1 MAKGPTTAA
10 AAAETAKPKFRYS
23 IANLCVTVQMG
34 EKAWFFGIP
43 NHRKL
48 TKDGVWQ
55 YQAAGGGA
63 MLSEAGKARLEKS
76 FGATDFEF
84 DDTIKLYDAR
94 FIAGGEHLDAIFG
107 LFEGNS
113 GKSNDFEKNQLEDIK
128 AELCGKEFGD
138 YGSILSAADLTDVEF
153 KYVDTVR
160 QPVAD
165 DGVGTSERAA
175 GAAVPTR
182 RLFRRY
188 RLILPP
194 QLATKFKNSKL
205 VDILSKEEVAT
216 THGGRTKGKTH
227 AGRVIAD
234 NIF

>member
-1 MAKGPTTAA
+1 MSKGSTTVVT
-10 AAAETAKPKFRYS
+10 AEAAKPKFRYS
-23 IANLCVTVQMG
+23 IANLCTTVQMG

-63 MLSEAGKARLEKS
+63 MLTEKGKARLEKS

-84 DDTIKLYDAR
+84 DDTINLYDAR

-107 LFEGNS
+107 LFEANS
-113 GKSNDFEKNQLEDIK
+113 GKPNDFEKDQLEDIM
-128 AELCGKEFGD
+128 AELCGKEFGE
-138 YGSILSAADLTDVEF
+138 YGSILSAADLADVEF

-175 GAAVPTR
+175 NATAPTR

-188 RLILPP
+188 RLVLP
-194 QLATKFKNSKL
+194 QKLMSKFSNSKL
-205 VDILSKEEVAT
+205 IDILSKEEVAT
-216 THGGRTKGKTH
+216 THGGKTKGKTN
-227 AGRVIAD
+227 AGKVIAD
-234 NIF
+234 NIFP